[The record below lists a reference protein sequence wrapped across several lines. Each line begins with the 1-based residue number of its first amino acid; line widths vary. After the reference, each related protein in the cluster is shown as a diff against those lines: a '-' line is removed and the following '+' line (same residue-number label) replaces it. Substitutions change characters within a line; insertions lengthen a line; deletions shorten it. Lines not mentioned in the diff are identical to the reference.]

1 MWAAE
6 IVREG
11 AYPIGQAL
19 IRLLTQ
25 LGCTLLLLV
34 YTAQPPPEFWP
45 MILRAS
51 LIIWI
56 SLEAVVAL
64 FVRRPLPKLGGALVV
79 FIYAFAFSPTPSEWH
94 ATPSEWNAD
103 RMPHQTLDLPKL
115 GQR

>member
-1 MWAAE
+1 MTFVQRVELKIRLMTPAERVMWAAE

-25 LGCTLLLLV
+25 LGCMLLLFV
-34 YTAQPPPEFWP
+34 YIAPPPPEFWP

-79 FIYAFAFSPTPSEWH
+79 
-94 ATPSEWNAD
+94 
-103 RMPHQTLDLPKL
+103 
-115 GQR
+115 